1 MFKKPSACDHAQ
13 EYEITRVR
21 FFFILMTFC
30 LWTVSAK
37 QSVAALST
45 THCPPRIDADSNKT
59 KLRIITDYNKTKS
72 GVYVLD
78 QMLRLNWH
86 KGSYPTMT
94 GLHLLRHP
102 EQSRHR
108 RQCTLQWSNRADFK
122 EEIHLWPEHID
133 CVNHW
138 AENGSRNL
146 IEWLKTWNARGN
158 APHFFL
164 FSWKQNILH
173 LRFMWKSFLRKAWC
187 QSLQTN
193 LSFLKGSSKLS
204 L

>member
-1 MFKKPSACDHAQ
+1 
-13 EYEITRVR
+13 
-21 FFFILMTFC
+21 MTFC

-72 GVYVLD
+72 RAYVLD

-158 APHFFL
+158 APHFFSSRGNKTFCICDSCGKAFCGKHDVRVYRLIWVFWKAVQNFL
-164 FSWKQNILH
+164 FNGFS
-173 LRFMWKSFLRKAWC
+173 
-187 QSLQTN
+187 
-193 LSFLKGSSKLS
+193 
-204 L
+204 